1 MWAVAIYDFKK
12 KTTFLSRDYVGQK
25 PLFYSKS
32 EDQFLFS
39 SQING
44 IFQINKNFVFSK
56 KYFRIF

>member
-44 IFQINKNFVFSK
+44 IFKLIKILFFQK
-56 KYFRIF
+56 KIL